1 MHLERLGEV
10 MKLYSY
16 WRSTT
21 SYRVR
26 IALNLKGL
34 SYETCP
40 VNLVV
45 GEQRARDYTALN
57 PGKGV
62 PTLVLDDGTVLTQSL
77 AIIEYLD
84 ATVPE
89 PPLLPTEPLRRA
101 RIQAAAQTIAMDIH
115 PINNLKVLTHLK
127 TQMGLTADGQ
137 LDWFRHWMTEGFA
150 AYQDLLPKGVAF
162 SFGDSPDLA
171 DICLVAQ
178 LYNAHRWGVDM
189 SPFPHLLEIEERAL
203 SLAAFN
209 DARPENQPDAA

>member
-1 MHLERLGEV
+1 

-34 SYETCP
+34 SYETSP
-40 VNLVV
+40 VNLVT
-45 GEQRARDYTALN
+45 GEQRAPDYAALN

-62 PTLVLDDGTVLTQSL
+62 PTLVLEDGTVLTQSL

-89 PPLLPTEPLRRA
+89 PPLLPKEPLMRA
-101 RIQAAAQTIAMDIH
+101 RVQAAVQTIALDVH
-115 PINNLKVLTHLK
+115 PVNNLKVLTYLK
-127 TQMGLTADGQ
+127 AQMGLTADGQ
-137 LDWFRHWMTEGFA
+137 LDWFHHWMTEGFA
-150 AYQDLLPKGVAF
+150 AYQALLPKGTAF
-162 SFGDSPDLA
+162 SFGETPDLA

-189 SPFPHLLEIEERAL
+189 SPFPRLLEIEERAL